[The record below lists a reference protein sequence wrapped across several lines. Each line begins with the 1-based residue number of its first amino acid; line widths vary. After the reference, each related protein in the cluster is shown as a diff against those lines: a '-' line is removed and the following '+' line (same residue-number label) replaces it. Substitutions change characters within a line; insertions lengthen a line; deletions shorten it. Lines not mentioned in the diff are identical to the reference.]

1 MLNLDLTELR
11 NTYLT
16 ARASA
21 ELLRSEGQ
29 SAKAARVESLAR
41 LLARELERRGSSPLP
56 FDPHSSP
63 RGRELS

>member
-11 NTYLT
+11 NTYLS

-21 ELLRSEGQ
+21 ELLRNEGQ
-29 SAKAARVESLAR
+29 TAKAARVDSLAR
-41 LLARELERRGSSPLP
+41 LLAREIERRGSSPLP
-56 FDPHSSP
+56 FGSPSSP

>member
-1 MLNLDLTELR
+1 MMNLDLTELR
-11 NTYLT
+11 NTYLS

-29 SAKAARVESLAR
+29 TAKAARVDSLAR
-41 LLARELERRGSSPLP
+41 LLAREIERRGSSPFP